1 MATTTKLH
9 KHVLTVFC
17 YTIQVCRFF
26 RHFHLLLGSPECQY
40 VFSHARR
47 INSARK
53 IPRISKKNL
62 KTSVDIKPRPK
73 RFTKLRQLTVKT
85 SRTARDVLQDG
96 GKRVSHFLYIFS
108 FQKLQSVVFP
118 RLLQTICATASA
130 LQHTIALAAPIK
142 PCGRSKRATGA
153 LFVPGQSRIRV
164 REPSRVRDE
173 ESNIA
178 TVQSATKTKIN
189 HTLH

>member
-17 YTIQVCRFF
+17 YTIQVCMFF

-53 IPRISKKNL
+53 IPRISQKNL
-62 KTSVDIKPRPK
+62 KTSVDIKQRPK

-85 SRTARDVLQDG
+85 SRTARDVLKDG
-96 GKRVSHFLYIFS
+96 GKRVSHFLYVFS
-108 FQKLQSVVFP
+108 F
-118 RLLQTICATASA
+118 
-130 LQHTIALAAPIK
+130 
-142 PCGRSKRATGA
+142 
-153 LFVPGQSRIRV
+153 
-164 REPSRVRDE
+164 
-173 ESNIA
+173 
-178 TVQSATKTKIN
+178 
-189 HTLH
+189 